1 MSTSVQSI
9 ERTFQPYQKM
19 TVTQQ
24 VGDYM
29 QHLAK
34 ILLAVETVEQK
45 FLQSSSLLF
54 EKSGATP
61 ADIFQLLDVTASGFV
76 LDNDFRIFLEESDV
90 LITRKE
96 SRLLLRYF
104 SKNLTQESDQKLTS
118 SQFRAAFSS
127 LPNLSNP
134 SKQTS
139 SEEKKATPQFA
150 SDFSQTLKTLANDL
164 RQLDDDKQLLHS
176 NPLFD
181 ISDSF
186 SELDLAQK
194 GFINSRDIY
203 DFLTD
208 FFESVRFK
216 MAERVHLLIPKNAEG
231 KIDLASWKSFLSP
244 VQIESRVNERLARL
258 KIRGNSKL
266 TERERQTPS

>member
-1 MSTSVQSI
+1 MSTSVQSR
-9 ERTFQPYQKM
+9 EPPLQAHQKM

-34 ILLAVETVEQK
+34 ILLSIETSEQK
-45 FLQSSSLLF
+45 FLQSCSLLF
-54 EKSGATP
+54 QKLGVNP
-61 ADIFQLLDVTASGFV
+61 AEIFQLLDVTTSGYI
-76 LDNDFRIFLEESDV
+76 LENDFRIFLEEFDII
-90 LITRKE
+90 LTRKE
-96 SRLLLRYF
+96 SRLLLRFF
-104 SKNLTQESDQKLTS
+104 SKGPNQESDQKVTS
-118 SQFRAAFSS
+118 EQFNTIFSYA
-127 LPNLSNP
+127 PNLTKLP
-134 SKQTS
+134 KQTS
-139 SEEKKATPQFA
+139 PEQPKATSHVAP
-150 SDFSQTLKTLANDL
+150 DFSQILKTLAKDL
-164 RQLDDDKQLLHS
+164 KQLDDDKQLLHS

-186 SELDLAQK
+186 LELDLAQK

-231 KIDLASWKSFLSP
+231 KIDLRSWKDFLSP
-244 VQIESRVNERLARL
+244 THIQSRVNERLARL
-258 KIRGNSKL
+258 KMRGNSRL
-266 TERERQTPS
+266 NEREG